1 MCCLVVKTHHKTRT
15 GNSVGSVMYVISLF
29 FVVHVWIFF
38 LLQVDLSGRSNGQ
51 PRQMMVLQPQQ
62 STGRVSPSPMRTV
75 SVETPPSRPIP
86 TPR

>member
-38 LLQVDLSGRSNGQ
+38 SIAG
-51 PRQMMVLQPQQ
+51 
-62 STGRVSPSPMRTV
+62 
-75 SVETPPSRPIP
+75 
-86 TPR
+86 